1 MSQTSIHSRL
11 DQVRERM
18 RAAEARAG
26 RPAGCV
32 RLVAVTKGFPA
43 AVVTEAIASG
53 IDAIGENRVQEA
65 AEKKPGVARASD
77 AAWHL
82 IGHLQTNKVAR
93 AVETFDVIES
103 IDSARLAQTVGRRAA
118 VAGRRVPVLIE
129 VNVSGEA
136 AKTGASPG
144 ELFAVL
150 EAAAS
155 MSALELRG
163 LMAMGPL
170 TDDEAQTRGA
180 FARARSLLDAA
191 VARGLLSR
199 AAGERGGGGAG
210 AAAPELSMGMS
221 DDFELAILEGS
232 TMVRIGSALF
242 GSRDTR

>member
-1 MSQTSIHSRL
+1 MSQTSLRSRL
-11 DQVRERM
+11 DRVRERI

-43 AVVTEAIASG
+43 AVVVDAIAAG
-53 IDAIGENRVQEA
+53 IDTIGENRVQEA
-65 AEKKPGVARASD
+65 AEKKPAVARASS

-93 AVETFDVIES
+93 AIETFDVIES
-103 IDSARLAQTVGRRAA
+103 IDSVRLVQAVARRAA
-118 VAGRRVPVLIE
+118 VTARRVPVLVE
-129 VNVSGEA
+129 VNVTGEP
-136 AKTGASPG
+136 AKTGASPA

-150 EAAAS
+150 EAAAAE
-155 MSALELRG
+155 SALELRG

-170 TDDEAQTRGA
+170 TDDEARTRAA
-180 FARARSLLDAA
+180 FAQARSLLDAA
-191 VARGLLSR
+191 VARGLVNR
-199 AAGERGGGGAG
+199 AAGERGGE
-210 AAAPELSMGMS
+210 AAPELSMGMS

-242 GSRDTR
+242 GRRA